1 MARANKVQR
10 RQKELSR
17 DYMKLYKKLDMYG
30 QAPDAPLS
38 HPWQRDIVRLQ
49 NRWET
54 VKSYARVYRNY
65 ERAVREFNVTYY
77 QQFDMPTP
85 HTRIDTR
92 TLETLR
98 AQYEAF
104 KKERAKIKRK
114 VNQQN
119 REEDLILQ
127 HLRDILQTAYDY
139 SQPSHHT
146 ASGEQTAR
154 QQIVGM
160 RARHFENFWAQHI
173 PPKNTAERYEF
184 IKRVKNNW
192 ESFVE
197 ALEKFIYSSDEE
209 VVRECWALIT
219 AILTGDGATVTDIEY
234 IAEEEFLYE

>member
-1 MARANKVQR
+1 MARTNKVQK

-17 DYMKLYKKLDMYG
+17 DYMKLYEKLDMYG
-30 QAPDAPLS
+30 QAPIAPLS
-38 HPWQRDIVRLQ
+38 HPWQRDIVRLEK
-49 NRWET
+49 RWET

-65 ERAVREFNVTYY
+65 ERAVREFNATYY
-77 QQFDMPTP
+77 QQFDIPTP

-98 AQYEAF
+98 AHYEAF

-119 REEDLILQ
+119 KEEDLILQ

-139 SQPSHHT
+139 SQPSHYT
-146 ASGEQTAR
+146 AGGEQTTR

-160 RARHFENFWAQHI
+160 RAHHFENFWAQHI

-219 AILTGDGATVTDIEY
+219 AILTGDGAAVTDIEY

>member
-1 MARANKVQR
+1 MARLNKVQA

-30 QAPDAPLS
+30 QAPTAPLS

-54 VKSYARVYRNY
+54 VKSYARTFRNY
-65 ERAVREFNVTYY
+65 ERAVREFNATYY
-77 QQFDMPTP
+77 QHFDLPTP

-92 TLETLR
+92 TLKTLK

-104 KKERAKIKRK
+104 KRERAKIKRK
-114 VNQQN
+114 VDQQN
-119 REEDLILQ
+119 REEDLILK
-127 HLRDILQTAYDY
+127 HLKDILQTAYDY
-139 SQPSHHT
+139 SQPTHHT
-146 ASGEQTAR
+146 AGGEQTAN
-154 QQIVGM
+154 QQIAGLHAG
-160 RARHFENFWAQHI
+160 RFENFWGQHI
-173 PPKNTAERYEF
+173 PPKGTAERYEF

-192 ESFVE
+192 ESFVS

-209 VVRECWALIT
+209 IVRECWALIT

-234 IAEEEFLYE
+234 TAEEDFLYE